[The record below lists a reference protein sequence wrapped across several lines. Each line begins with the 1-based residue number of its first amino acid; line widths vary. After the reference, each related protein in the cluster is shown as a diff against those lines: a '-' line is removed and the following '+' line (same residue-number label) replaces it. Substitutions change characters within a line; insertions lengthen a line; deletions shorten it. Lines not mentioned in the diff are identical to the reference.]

1 MYIYQPYVLRE
12 LWRVLSVVLLL
23 QLDLCCGL
31 IAVGVDDAVGW
42 GDFLS
47 SKLFFP

>member
-31 IAVGVDDAVGW
+31 IAVGVNDVVGW
-42 GDFLS
+42 VFLL
-47 SKLFFP
+47 SKLFFFS